1 MATNPIHLDA
11 LLLRARAPD
20 LVLRPGMVL
29 AARVAERSGRH
40 GVLTLAGAA
49 LVAELPDE
57 VAAGDRLRLT
67 VVETGPERVVMRLTE
82 PPSPPAHPAV
92 QLPLPDG
99 RAAGLRVEER
109 AGGQSA
115 EEEADAVAVTYDSP
129 RLGAIEFRLALSG
142 DALSAAVRAGAGAPY
157 AMAEER
163 LEALREALAAATGR
177 AASVS
182 LTARRDPFD
191 VYA

>member
-1 MATNPIHLDA
+1 MDPVRLDA

-20 LVLRPGMVL
+20 LVLRTGMVL

-40 GVLTLAGAA
+40 GILTMAGAA

-82 PPSPPAHPAV
+82 SPAPPAPPGIP
-92 QLPLPDG
+92 LPLPDG
-99 RAAGLRVEER
+99 RAAAVRVEER
-109 AGGQSA
+109 ADEPGGD
-115 EEEADAVAVTYDSP
+115 EEAQSVAVTYDSP
-129 RLGAIEFRLALSG
+129 RLGPIEFRLTLSDG
-142 DALSAAVRAGAGAPY
+142 GLSASVRAAAGAPHEL
-157 AMAEER
+157 ASEHADA
-163 LEALREALAAATGR
+163 LEDALAEATGR
-177 AASVS
+177 AATVEVS
-182 LTARRDPFD
+182 ARRDPLD

>member
-1 MATNPIHLDA
+1 MRLDA

-20 LVLRPGMVL
+20 LVLRTGMVL

-40 GVLTLAGAA
+40 GILTMAGAA

-82 PPSPPAHPAV
+82 PPAPPAVAV

-99 RAAGLRVEER
+99 RAAGVRVEER
-109 AGGQSA
+109 QGDRSA
-115 EEEADAVAVTYDSP
+115 EGEAQMVAVTYESP
-129 RLGAIEFRLALSG
+129 RLGAIEFRLGLSV
-142 DALSAAVRAGAGAPY
+142 DAVSAWVRVAAGAPHSL
-157 AMAEER
+157 AEER
-163 LEALREALAAATGR
+163 AGELREALAQATGR
-177 AASVS
+177 AASITVS
-182 LTARRDPFD
+182 VRRDPFD